1 VTLPKP
7 AVGLVVNFKFLWPQD
22 DAKRRTNAGKARPCL
37 ILFCAALDN
46 ERFRVAVVPITH
58 TPQERSVG
66 IEIPPAYFE
75 EAGLDGRQ
83 QFVVSNELNE
93 FCWPSRDVVAVLAH
107 RPETA
112 ISGRL
117 PPHLCSQIQASFR
130 AERANNNTRSVD
142 RAGAPSR

>member
-7 AVGLVVNFKFLWPQD
+7 AVGLVVNFRFLWPQE
-22 DAKRRTNAGKARPCL
+22 DADGRASAYKARPCL
-37 ILFCAALDN
+37 VLFCAAVDN
-46 ERFRVAVVPITH
+46 ERFRVAVAPITH

-66 IEIPPAYFE
+66 IEIPATFFE

-93 FCWPSRDVVAVLAH
+93 FVWPSRDIVPVLAH

-117 PPHLCSQIQASFR
+117 PPHLCAKVQASFR
-130 AERANNNTRSVD
+130 AERANNNVRSVD
-142 RAGAPSR
+142 RAQQPSH